1 MSDADIILIFIGII
15 SLLIAFGQLI
25 VAFLA
30 FLTRDKDHKR
40 KKLAYSVG
48 QQNRQC
54 PKGQINLFLG
64 SIHFGVGAFPLS
76 II

>member
-30 FLTRDKDHKR
+30 FLDRKHK
-40 KKLAYSVG
+40 KK
-48 QQNRQC
+48 
-54 PKGQINLFLG
+54 
-64 SIHFGVGAFPLS
+64 
-76 II
+76 

>member
-25 VAFLA
+25 VAFLT

-40 KKLAYSVG
+40 KK
-48 QQNRQC
+48 
-54 PKGQINLFLG
+54 
-64 SIHFGVGAFPLS
+64 
-76 II
+76 

>member
-30 FLTRDKDHKR
+30 FLTRDKDHER
-40 KKLAYSVG
+40 KK
-48 QQNRQC
+48 
-54 PKGQINLFLG
+54 
-64 SIHFGVGAFPLS
+64 
-76 II
+76 

>member
-30 FLTRDKDHKR
+30 FLTRDKDYKR
-40 KKLAYSVG
+40 KK
-48 QQNRQC
+48 
-54 PKGQINLFLG
+54 
-64 SIHFGVGAFPLS
+64 
-76 II
+76 

>member
-40 KKLAYSVG
+40 KNKPIPSA
-48 QQNRQC
+48 NRIGNVR
-54 PKGQINLFLG
+54 KDK
-64 SIHFGVGAFPLS
+64 
-76 II
+76 